1 MAAADAKAAEAELI
15 AFAATFPGAWEDHPW
30 DHTVMKVGKKVFV
43 FFGGA
48 ASPPGEISLTV
59 KLPVSYEMA
68 LTLPYMSPAG
78 HGLWKGGWAALRQH
92 DGDDESHALDLQV
105 VAGVDRVDD
114 LGPDPVQAE
123 EVLDHEGAGYEG
135 PDVEACRGEHRAVGA
150 AANGPARRS

>member
-1 MAAADAKAAEAELI
+1 MAATDAKAAEAELI

-30 DHTVMKVGKKVFV
+30 DHTVMKVGKKVFI

-59 KLPVSYEMA
+59 KLPISYEMA

-92 DGDDESHALDLQV
+92 DGDTIDL
-105 VAGVDRVDD
+105 ATIRGWI
-114 LGPDPVQAE
+114 VQS
-123 EVLDHEGAGYEG
+123 Y
-135 PDVEACRGEHRAVGA
+135 RAVATKKLVKQLDAAGA
-150 AANGPARRS
+150 PTA

>member
-1 MAAADAKAAEAELI
+1 MAATDAKAAEKALI

-92 DGDDESHALDLQV
+92 DGDAIDLETIR
-105 VAGVDRVDD
+105 GWI
-114 LGPDPVQAE
+114 VQS
-123 EVLDHEGAGYEG
+123 Y
-135 PDVEACRGEHRAVGA
+135 RAVATRKLVKQLDA
-150 AANGPARRS
+150 AKAPVT